1 MEVLPMAEAT
11 HGRLAGI
18 WRDWRGFLVFVAIML
33 VVRSAVADWNNVPS
47 GSMMPAILIGD
58 RILVDKLAY
67 DLRVPFTL
75 HRVARWRDP
84 ARGDIVTFVS
94 PEDGRLFV
102 KRVIGMPGETVML
115 DGNRLTVDGEP
126 AAYAALD
133 EADITA
139 LGLSQVTGFVFLR
152 EMVDGTEHVVML
164 DQRATYHGHHSFGPV
179 EVPLGHYLMLG
190 DNRDHSGDS
199 RNIGFVSRDR
209 ILGRAHGVAF
219 SLDHDNYF
227 IPRGGR
233 FFEDLE

>member
-1 MEVLPMAEAT
+1 MAKAPMAEAA
-11 HGRLAGI
+11 HGRLGGV
-18 WRDWRGFLVFVAIML
+18 WRDWRGFLLFVAIML

-75 HRVARWRDP
+75 RRVARWRDP
-84 ARGDIVTFVS
+84 ERGDIVTFVS

-102 KRVIGMPGETVML
+102 KRVIGMPGEIVTL
-115 DGNRLTVDGEP
+115 ERNRLIVDGLP
-126 AAYAALD
+126 AAYSALDDADIAAL
-133 EADITA
+133 
-139 LGLSQVTGFVFLR
+139 GMSQVAGFVFLR
-152 EMVDGTEHVVML
+152 EMVEGTEHVVML
-164 DQRATYHGHHSFGPV
+164 DHSATYHAHHSFGPV
-179 EVPLGHYLMLG
+179 EVPPDHYLMLG

-219 SLDHDNYF
+219 SLDHGNYF
-227 IPRGGR
+227 MPRGGR
-233 FFEDLE
+233 FFEDLQ